1 MHTVYRAGPRCYDTG
16 LLIFFFLLH
25 RSYAV
30 TMKSLV
36 IVIGLAIVGFFVW
49 QQFGGQSEDGMGRQR
64 PAAPVTVVEVESR
77 SFRDRIPALGTLQ
90 AWESVD
96 ITAPVAQRITG
107 LNFEDGQIVEKGQI
121 LATLRQESEQA
132 SMRELSARL
141 ADARRE
147 VQRLA
152 DLARKN
158 QVAQTDLDSAT
169 TEVEVLEHQISE
181 LEARIADLTIVA
193 PFSGVLGLREV
204 SEGALVSFGQRLTTL
219 DDVSRMRLQFTVPAR
234 YLGVLEPGMSIIA
247 KSAAFKEDFVGTL
260 SAVGSR
266 VDPVARAITARAV
279 VPNEEGLLRA
289 GLLMEIEVTG
299 DSNTVLMVPE
309 ESIQSRAARH
319 FVWKV
324 DGEQAL
330 RSEVKIGARIP
341 GWVVILDGVSEGERI
356 VQDGVIRLSGN
367 AMPVRVVQS

>member
-1 MHTVYRAGPRCYDTG
+1 
-16 LLIFFFLLH
+16 
-25 RSYAV
+25 
-30 TMKSLV
+30 MKSLV
-36 IVIGLAIVGFFVW
+36 IVIGLAVAGFFAW
-49 QQFGGQSEDGMGRQR
+49 QQFAGQSDGDGGFQR
-64 PAAPVTVVEVESR
+64 AAAPVTVVDVESR
-77 SFRDRIPALGTLQ
+77 DFRDRIPALGTLQ

-96 ITAPVAQRITG
+96 ITAPVAQRITN
-107 LNFEDGQIVEKGQI
+107 LNFEDGQIVSKGQV

-132 SMRELSARL
+132 SLRELSARL

-147 VQRLA
+147 VTRLT

-169 TEVEVLEHQISE
+169 TEVEVLQHQLSE
-181 LEARIADLTIVA
+181 LQARVADLTIVA

-204 SEGALVSFGQRLTTL
+204 SEGALLSFGQRLTTL

-234 YLGVLEPGMSIIA
+234 YLGVLQPGMSIVA

-279 VPNEEGLLRA
+279 VPNDEGLLRA

-299 DSNTVLMVPE
+299 ESNTVLMVPE

-324 DGEQAL
+324 QGELAL
-330 RSEVKIGARIP
+330 RSEVQIGARIP
-341 GWVVILDGVSEGERI
+341 GWVVILDGVSEGEQI

>member
-1 MHTVYRAGPRCYDTG
+1 
-16 LLIFFFLLH
+16 
-25 RSYAV
+25 
-30 TMKSLV
+30 MKPLV
-36 IVIGLAIVGFFVW
+36 IVIGLAVAGFFAW
-49 QQFGGQSEDGMGRQR
+49 QQFGGSSDDAMRRER

-96 ITAPVAQRITG
+96 ITAPVAQRITS
-107 LNFEDGQIVEKGQI
+107 LNFEDGDVVEKGQV
-121 LATLRQESEQA
+121 LATLRQEAEQA

-147 VQRLA
+147 VKRLT

-158 QVAQTDLDSAT
+158 QVAQTELDSAS
-169 TEVEVLEHQISE
+169 TEVEVLQHQISE

-234 YLGVLEPGMSIIA
+234 YLGVLQPGMPIIA
-247 KSAAFKEDFVGTL
+247 KSAAFKDDFQGTL

-279 VPNEEGLLRA
+279 VPNEDGLLRA

-299 DSNTVLMVPE
+299 ESSEVLMVPE

-330 RSEVKIGARIP
+330 RSEVEIGARIP
-341 GWVVILDGVSEGERI
+341 GWVVILNGVSEGERI
-356 VQDGVIRLSGN
+356 VLDGVIRLSGN